1 MTKYTFVSTLLAA
14 VVAASCASISTAAPS
29 ALEKSYLDKIDQLM
43 PGMAAEKIPDRKD
56 PQQKL
61 ERMCFD
67 ACTPG
72 QKAERAALSR
82 AMLAR
87 CGPETPKV
95 ARVWMLRKLDPMGRE
110 EVIDGLTK
118 LLSDDDKQIRE
129 LARRALTNNP
139 SKRAA
144 KSLRD
149 ALKSTDSNKCRIAM
163 INALAWRRD
172 TESVRMIIKLVEHED
187 NEVAAAAVV
196 ALGKIG
202 SKKAVDEVE
211 NLLDDIDD
219 YPKLRN
225 EIIDSALR
233 SAEHLL
239 AAGKDSDAADIYED
253 LFDDIDDQGIRIAAI
268 HGLVTAER
276 GDALDTLI
284 EVIDGDDARMR
295 LIAIRCAQELSGDD
309 VTEQLIEAL
318 DDASPA
324 TLAMLLDV
332 LGERKDKTAQKAVI
346 ARVEHSDLQVRIAA
360 LDALKKLGNRETIV
374 LLARRAAGTEGRER
388 DVARDSLAG
397 LSGAGV
403 DDKIVTSISKTVGA
417 VRAELIRAAAARRI
431 KSATPEIFA
440 VADDNN
446 PAVRGAVIEAL
457 GVLGTGKDLPKVV
470 ELLTRGITVDS
481 REAAENALVAVCQRI
496 DDRET
501 RVEPIIMAMNDGD
514 TAAKV
519 SLIKVLGQL
528 QGPSA
533 LEAIRTSAKSDD
545 PKVRQAA
552 VAALKGWR
560 TTYIESWLFSGA
572 YQQDNKGPEALFDIP
587 FDPEKPDAKVEWKPL
602 GPKTRQ
608 TGRAFV
614 FHLHKVAGG
623 DNRVGYVKTTLVAPA
638 DIEAVLLF
646 GSDDGVKAW
655 LNGEIVH
662 ASNVIRG
669 VTPDQEK
676 VKVALKKGANPL
688 MLKITQGGADWSF
701 CCGIKALDGGPIE
714 GLKFGAK

>member
-211 NLLDDIDD
+211 KPSICSL
-219 YPKLRN
+219 P
-225 EIIDSALR
+225 A
-233 SAEHLL
+233 
-239 AAGKDSDAADIYED
+239 
-253 LFDDIDDQGIRIAAI
+253 RIATQRI
-268 HGLVTAER
+268 ST
-276 GDALDTLI
+276 
-284 EVIDGDDARMR
+284 
-295 LIAIRCAQELSGDD
+295 
-309 VTEQLIEAL
+309 
-318 DDASPA
+318 
-324 TLAMLLDV
+324 
-332 LGERKDKTAQKAVI
+332 KTC
-346 ARVEHSDLQVRIAA
+346 SM
-360 LDALKKLGNRETIV
+360 
-374 LLARRAAGTEGRER
+374 
-388 DVARDSLAG
+388 
-397 LSGAGV
+397 
-403 DDKIVTSISKTVGA
+403 TST
-417 VRAELIRAAAARRI
+417 IRASGLRR
-431 KSATPEIFA
+431 S
-440 VADDNN
+440 
-446 PAVRGAVIEAL
+446 
-457 GVLGTGKDLPKVV
+457 
-470 ELLTRGITVDS
+470 
-481 REAAENALVAVCQRI
+481 
-496 DDRET
+496 
-501 RVEPIIMAMNDGD
+501 M
-514 TAAKV
+514 
-519 SLIKVLGQL
+519 
-528 QGPSA
+528 
-533 LEAIRTSAKSDD
+533 
-545 PKVRQAA
+545 
-552 VAALKGWR
+552 
-560 TTYIESWLFSGA
+560 
-572 YQQDNKGPEALFDIP
+572 
-587 FDPEKPDAKVEWKPL
+587 
-602 GPKTRQ
+602 
-608 TGRAFV
+608 
-614 FHLHKVAGG
+614 
-623 DNRVGYVKTTLVAPA
+623 
-638 DIEAVLLF
+638 
-646 GSDDGVKAW
+646 AW
-655 LNGEIVH
+655 LRP
-662 ASNVIRG
+662 S
-669 VTPDQEK
+669 
-676 VKVALKKGANPL
+676 
-688 MLKITQGGADWSF
+688 GGTRW
-701 CCGIKALDGGPIE
+701 IH
-714 GLKFGAK
+714 